1 MKREKIV
8 VLFFCSLPLALIVA
22 PYFLSIDEYRFNEK
36 RRQRLLEMY
45 PPGRAT
51 RADVHRKWEHTKW
64 DVSEIRPASGWTAA
78 TNAWIRARVLNSE
91 QRTGKPVQRVESEL
105 APDGLSG
112 SLCVCWFYYDDKDRI
127 VDVEW
132 QWHTD

>member
-8 VLFFCSLPLALIVA
+8 VLLFCSLPLALMVA
-22 PYFLSIDEYRFNEK
+22 SYLPSGEYRFNEK

-51 RADVHRKWEHTKW
+51 RADVHRKWERTRW
-64 DVSEIRPASGWTAA
+64 EVSEPRPVSGWTAL
-78 TNAWIRARVLNSE
+78 TNAWIRTRALNSE
-91 QRTGKPVQRVESEL
+91 QRTGKTVHLVESQL
-105 APDGLSG
+105 APDGLF